1 MGVCLKGAGAMAT
14 MLPRLFSGVVAKDI
28 RGSFNVVQGAGA
40 NGNSAGR
47 LWYELAADSQRRP
60 HAASQDHLTEDLP
73 PIVKQHLDSTA
84 GIMRL
89 SSSFSI

>member
-1 MGVCLKGAGAMAT
+1 MAT
-14 MLPRLFSGVVAKDI
+14 MLPHFVSGVVANDM
-28 RGSFNVVQGAGA
+28 RGSFNGVQGAGA

-47 LWYELAADSQRRP
+47 LWYELAADSPRRP
-60 HAASQDHLTEDLP
+60 HAASQDQLTEDLP
-73 PIVKQHLDSTA
+73 PIVKQHPDSTA